1 MNEVHWSFNYY
12 FQGIIGTNHVSEMRT
27 IKYIWLM
34 TIHLWLSHALE
45 CRLTNHSAAKNE
57 LRQRSDTFS
66 QRSIDFNAGVSYFW
80 SRQAITVVVLSK
92 IWLNVVPGAF
102 VTQIRVSQRGWRG
115 VSVFFPSQNRSQILT
130 SVVFGSNW
138 VFGRPH
144 SQAAKPL
151 KYHQAHFC
159 VL

>member
-1 MNEVHWSFNYY
+1 MQSKGPFSNKFFRIRRLW
-12 FQGIIGTNHVSEMRT
+12 IR
-27 IKYIWLM
+27 
-34 TIHLWLSHALE
+34 LWLSHTLE

-115 VSVFFPSQNRSQILT
+115 VSVFFPSQNLSQILT
-130 SVVFGSNW
+130 SVVFGLNC
-138 VFGRPH
+138 VCGRPH
-144 SQAAKPL
+144 SQLNPSRINKHTFVCSKVNFAFNLTVKL
-151 KYHQAHFC
+151 Y
-159 VL
+159 